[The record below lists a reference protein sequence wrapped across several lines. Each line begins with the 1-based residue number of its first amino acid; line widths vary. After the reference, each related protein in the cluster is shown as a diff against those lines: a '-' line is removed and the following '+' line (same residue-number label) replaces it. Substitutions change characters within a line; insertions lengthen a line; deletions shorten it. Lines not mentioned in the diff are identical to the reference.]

1 MQPSSVLLCFISS
14 FQSRVCSVTP
24 PYTGLPGVGSQWWPE
39 ETNPAAQLVIGE
51 LGEEKS
57 SRPPLP
63 VIFVIRKER
72 DILLIILLISLS
84 TIQQRLVVK

>member
-1 MQPSSVLLCFISS
+1 MAIKCSRHLSCYVLYQVSSPESAQLH
-14 FQSRVCSVTP
+14 Q
-24 PYTGLPGVGSQWWPE
+24 PGVGSQWWPE

-72 DILLIILLISLS
+72 DIFI
-84 TIQQRLVVK
+84 